1 MKVDQIA
8 GLKALVDAGRLRI
21 AGHVAARP
29 ATIDELVEELGLR
42 RADVVRQVG
51 LMRSAGILSDGSDG
65 RVALRLDTLID
76 LGRELD
82 AIQRVAEHRTEEAF
96 VAAAG
101 ADPEEAKTLRAFIV
115 DGRLAS
121 IPATE
126 KKRLVILRYLC
137 DQSFTEDRA
146 YPEKEVNQRLALYHP
161 DVASLRRYMVDAGIM
176 TREAGEY
183 RRPAGVLAPR
193 ANSTT

>member
-1 MKVDQIA
+1 MNAEQIA
-8 GLKALVDAGRLRI
+8 ALKALVDAGRLRI

-51 LMRSAGILSDGSDG
+51 LMRSAGIVSDGSDG
-65 RVALRLDTLID
+65 GVVLRLDTLID

-82 AIQRVAEHRTEEAF
+82 ALQRVAEHRPEETF

-101 ADPEEAKTLRAFIV
+101 VDPEDAKTLRAFIV

-137 DQSFTEDRA
+137 DRCFTEDRV

-183 RRPAGVLAPR
+183 RRV
-193 ANSTT
+193 T